1 MKSLYLILI
10 SLLFVLVASKTEK
23 NKKSLF
29 SIAKTIFSEDEE
41 EDKDPCHAGS
51 DAKSCKAITRDLFP
65 STQCCYM
72 KGELIGVEDMS
83 VSMCEQMIKP
93 FAPLSDLIKSPKFFP
108 FAREMLGF
116 AMYGPPNELHD
127 FEQYIGVKGKADIDC
142 ADSHITVNAGIDKYT
157 EQDLL
162 ILADSDHCLY
172 DIYQKYENIS
182 NNFPYNPPLSTQP
195 IKCSEKKLLQTS
207 IDAGLECGSLTLT
220 INIKNPPIPVPIYLS
235 SCMVFEH
242 DLFSKIKIPKEFLS
256 SMQKMMKYIDGS
268 FVVEITDSKGQ
279 SFTFDSET
287 GNYDKSSFISISKY
301 LLILIGL
308 FLF

>member
-207 IDAGLECGSLTLT
+207 IDAGLECGSWTITL
-220 INIKNPPIPVPIYLS
+220 NMKKVQVPIYFS
-235 SCMVFEH
+235 SCMVFEY
-242 DLFSKIKIPKEFLS
+242 DLFSNIKISKEFVSFMESLLE
-256 SMQKMMKYIDGS
+256 MVDGT
-268 FVVEITDSKGQ
+268 FVVEITDSKGN

-287 GNYDKSSFISISKY
+287 GNYDKSSFTSISKY